1 MDDGQYSVG
10 VKARALS
17 VGVLFSALF
26 LGGCALTTT
35 RWTHPDRPGQS
46 IEIDRQACETVARSE
61 VLRPEA
67 PPALVNFT
75 GLANLIRMMDQ
86 AGHDREYETEVA
98 RHVAECLKKKG
109 WRPLES
115 K

>member
-1 MDDGQYSVG
+1 MDDGQSSVG
-10 VKARALS
+10 VKARALPL
-17 VGVLFSALF
+17 GVLLGAL
-26 LGGCALTTT
+26 LMAGCAVTTT

-46 IEIDRQACETVARSE
+46 SEIDRQACETVARAE
-61 VLRPEA
+61 VVRPQA
-67 PPALVNFT
+67 PPPVVNFT
-75 GLANLIRMMDQ
+75 GLANLVRMMDQ
-86 AGHDREYETEVA
+86 AGLDREYETEVE